1 MGNNMFAYCLNNPVC
16 LNDTSGARPRKEFAC
31 EIFLV
36 DGGGVSPKVRDVTS
50 EVNAALGKAVS
61 DAKNFRA
68 VVDVVAGDNILGTA
82 AIYSQFYLLVNHNA
96 DWDIKRE
103 EPWER
108 TIGTAFPGKDVGV
121 IFGERTMT
129 PENLGNFTYGVL
141 GYAYGIPLEHLIPGS
156 WYAAGFPLGGDRLS
170 NEVFDWFYIV
180 LGYECAVQAYPERG

>member
-1 MGNNMFAYCLNNPVC
+1 MFTYCLNNPVC

-68 VVDVVAGDNILGTA
+68 VVDVVAGDNILGA
-82 AIYSQFYLLVNHNA
+82 VAIYSQFYLLVNHNA

-141 GYAYGIPLEHLIPGS
+141 GYAYGIPLEPLIPGS